1 MGSVALASWPARPSR
16 SLLEGSPSDVPESE
30 GFEEF
35 ATADLSAGDRYKL
48 LTSLVVPRPIGWL
61 STVSSAGIPNLA
73 PFSYFGALASDPM
86 LLGISIGTRRDGQ
99 PKDSLANIRETRA
112 FCVNVVTL
120 DQLEPMNTSSADLPP
135 HDSEFEF
142 GDIGLAWSQELGTPF
157 VADCP
162 AVLECSLDKE
172 VDLGTAPNVLVIGEV
187 QRVRLAAGLRGES
200 GFDVDPERLQA
211 VGRLGGPGYAPLGT
225 VLNLGRPQR

>member
-1 MGSVALASWPARPSR
+1 M
-16 SLLEGSPSDVPESE
+16 EGSPSDAGESE

-35 ATADLSAGDRYKL
+35 ATADLSARDRYKL
-48 LTSLVVPRPIGWL
+48 LTSLVVPRPIAWL
-61 STVSSAGIPNLA
+61 STVSSAGVPNLA

-86 LLGISIGTRRDGQ
+86 LLGISIGFRGDGQ
-99 PKDSLANIRETRA
+99 PKDSLTNIRETRA

-120 DQLEPMNTSSADLPP
+120 GQLEAMNFSSADLPP

-142 GDIGLAWSQELGTPF
+142 GEIGLAWSQPTGVPF

-172 VDLGTAPNVLVIGEV
+172 VDLGTAKNVLVIGEV
-187 QRVRLAAGLRGES
+187 QHVRLAAGVRGES

-211 VGRLGGPGYAPLGT
+211 VGRLGGLSYAPLGT
-225 VLNLGRPQR
+225 LLNLGRPQR

>member
-1 MGSVALASWPARPSR
+1 
-16 SLLEGSPSDVPESE
+16 LEGSRSDAGESE

-35 ATADLSAGDRYKL
+35 ATADLAARDRYKL
-48 LTSLVVPRPIGWL
+48 LTSLVVPRPIAWL
-61 STVSSAGIPNLA
+61 STVSSAGVPNLA

-86 LLGISIGTRRDGQ
+86 LLGVSIGFRRDGQ
-99 PKDSLANIRETRA
+99 PKDSLTNIRETRA

-120 DQLEPMNTSSADLPP
+120 GQLEAMNVSSADLPP

-142 GDIGLAWSQELGTPF
+142 GEIGLAWSQPAGVPF

-172 VDLGTAPNVLVIGEV
+172 VDLGAAKNVLVIGEV
-187 QRVRLAAGLRGES
+187 QRVRLVAGVRGES

-211 VGRLGGPGYAPLGT
+211 VGRLGGLSYAPQGS